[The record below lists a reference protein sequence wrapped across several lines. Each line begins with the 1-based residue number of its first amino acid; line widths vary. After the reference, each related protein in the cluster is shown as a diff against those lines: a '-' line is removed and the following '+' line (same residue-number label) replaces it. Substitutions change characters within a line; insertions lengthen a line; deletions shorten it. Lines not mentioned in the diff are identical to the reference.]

1 MKDFTTADYINPIIG
16 YFKAFYTPVKDRR
29 TLEALNCT
37 VLLKKNRVN
46 EYKAIRANEPLYTF
60 NNPVKELYAEVADYA
75 EYASTEP
82 GELDEWRYN
91 EEERIQAAIR
101 DRLIE
106 IYA

>member
-16 YFKAFYTPVKDRR
+16 YFKAFYTPVKDKKI
-29 TLEALNCT
+29 LEALNCT

-46 EYKAIRANEPLYTF
+46 EYKAIRAKQPLYTY
-60 NNPVKELYAEVADYA
+60 NPAVKELYAEIADYA

-82 GELDEWRYN
+82 GELDEWMYN
-91 EEERIQAAIR
+91 EEERVQETIR